1 MVALGAA
8 KEATVHGGRSPIKLN
23 WFFVIIKKKKK
34 KNFAKKGTRGELRFR
49 FQLTNAEKFEKVAF
63 IDVFDCEAEQNL
75 QSNIEV
81 SNILRGNF
89 KLVVDQKM
97 QLSNKRLCLRVHC
110 AAKQAANASQKPQ
123 PIVFET
129 KKFHVEFTGAQGSNA
144 LVKSSKSP
152 NATKVDTKTKVK
164 TDATKKVPKDPNRKI
179 GASSQ
184 SKKNKAS
191 NKTSAKNIQEHNPKE
206 EKKDTSSQLTVYKVN
221 NHSQPLSLPQS
232 SENSGD
238 IKAPETKSDD
248 ERNQLANKHLPLADN
263 ISAAES
269 VGSQDMDDTNG
280 TQPRLS
286 LIKSKHDENNQP
298 ADYTDSSEEEEIN
311 SGDEQAVDSPDSPV
325 HHPRTQESVEIDR
338 LMKRKFSTRGPAFNN
353 HSTVLEDPDLVI
365 VVGYSD
371 SDEETSDKSLTTQSH
386 E

>member
-1 MVALGAA
+1 ANATNNNNNNNNNNQPLPRRALSIANGTSPHQSPLSSRASGVVSTR
-8 KEATVHGGRSPIKLN
+8 KSDKNGGVGSGKRSDTSTGGRSPIKLKFTYPIMDGYIYRLKGI
-23 WFFVIIKKKKK
+23 FFFFYYIKKG
-34 KNFAKKGTRGELRFR
+34 GTRGELRFR

-206 EKKDTSSQLTVYKVN
+206 EKKDT
-221 NHSQPLSLPQS
+221 QPS
-232 SENSGD
+232 
-238 IKAPETKSDD
+238 
-248 ERNQLANKHLPLADN
+248 
-263 ISAAES
+263 
-269 VGSQDMDDTNG
+269 
-280 TQPRLS
+280 
-286 LIKSKHDENNQP
+286 
-298 ADYTDSSEEEEIN
+298 
-311 SGDEQAVDSPDSPV
+311 
-325 HHPRTQESVEIDR
+325 
-338 LMKRKFSTRGPAFNN
+338 
-353 HSTVLEDPDLVI
+353 
-365 VVGYSD
+365 
-371 SDEETSDKSLTTQSH
+371 
-386 E
+386 

>member
-1 MVALGAA
+1 MSINQ
-8 KEATVHGGRSPIKLN
+8 TIN
-23 WFFVIIKKKKK
+23 MYI
-34 KNFAKKGTRGELRFR
+34 
-49 FQLTNAEKFEKVAF
+49 
-63 IDVFDCEAEQNL
+63 
-75 QSNIEV
+75 
-81 SNILRGNF
+81 
-89 KLVVDQKM
+89 
-97 QLSNKRLCLRVHC
+97 
-110 AAKQAANASQKPQ
+110 
-123 PIVFET
+123 
-129 KKFHVEFTGAQGSNA
+129 
-144 LVKSSKSP
+144 
-152 NATKVDTKTKVK
+152 
-164 TDATKKVPKDPNRKI
+164 
-179 GASSQ
+179 
-184 SKKNKAS
+184 
-191 NKTSAKNIQEHNPKE
+191 
-206 EKKDTSSQLTVYKVN
+206 YKVN

-371 SDEETSDKSLTTQSH
+371 SDEETITRVIFSFFLGMLKFFFVFFYCFFAHVQFSFEKIFNLYSNRCCFKILC
-386 E
+386 